1 MFAKSRKDKFV
12 EQAQD
17 LAHDLTEAIA
27 PHVER
32 ARDELAPRLADARD
46 TIADQLADARVQA
59 APYVKDAKGRLADA
73 RDQAAPYVKDAREQ
87 AAPYVKDVK
96 SRLVDAREQAV
107 PLLADARDQAAP
119 YVEDAKDRI
128 TKGAAAAVA
137 AATPVVVEAQRR
149 GDLAA
154 AALKGEPVKRKGSK
168 KKYFVFAGL
177 LGLGAIA
184 VQKLRG
190 GGESAN
196 WQTSYS
202 PSTAP
207 ATPPAPASPSTPA
220 AGSHLADVPTDAAS
234 DVVGA
239 TPGESL
245 ADAVEEV
252 HPVTTPDAP
261 AEEIVITEDV
271 EKK

>member
-1 MFAKSRKDKFV
+1 MFAKSRKEKFV

-17 LAHDLTEAIA
+17 LAHDLSEAIA

-46 TIADQLADARVQA
+46 TLADQ
-59 APYVKDAKGRLADA
+59 
-73 RDQAAPYVKDAREQ
+73 
-87 AAPYVKDVK
+87 
-96 SRLVDAREQAV
+96 
-107 PLLADARDQAAP
+107 LADARDQAAP
-119 YVEDAKDRI
+119 YVEDAKDRLS
-128 TKGAAAAVA
+128 KGAAAAVA

-154 AALKGEPVKRKGSK
+154 AALKGEPVKRKGGK
-168 KKYFVFAGL
+168 KKYLLFAGL

-207 ATPPAPASPSTPA
+207 ASPPAPATPSAPP
-220 AGSHLADVPTDAAS
+220 AGSHLADVATDS
-234 DVVGA
+234 TPEPVGA

-245 ADAVEEV
+245 SDAVEEP
-252 HPVTTPDAP
+252 HEVTTPDAP
-261 AEEIVITEDV
+261 AEDV
-271 EKK
+271 EIATDDKP